1 MGLML
6 ECCLINGYCPYYSL
20 NELYLVCTVI
30 VLLSIIVMDIL
41 RR

>member
-30 VLLSIIVMDIL
+30 VLLSIIVMDIV